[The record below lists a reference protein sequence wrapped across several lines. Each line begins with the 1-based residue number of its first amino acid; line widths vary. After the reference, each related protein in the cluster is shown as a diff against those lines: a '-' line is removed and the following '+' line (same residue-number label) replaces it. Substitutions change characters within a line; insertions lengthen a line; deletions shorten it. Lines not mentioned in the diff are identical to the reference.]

1 MSRESNRLVSAL
13 ALVLCAQGGFAVGGD
28 WQCFAPAGDTTP
40 ALRQSASSFLARAGQ
55 IYPSQL
61 LGMVRSGGRAYL
73 VNANDGGWGERV
85 RLGLMELRLAEP
97 DITAARRFQA
107 TVSGVADIEMPAGE
121 FVCLAR
127 ARASRHGLA
136 LNRDGAVLLAPG
148 KSVHLVDPYEPTIVV
163 EVKAVGAQPLDFR
176 EIFALSGRSGIYAG
190 LAGARARPDV
200 AVEERK
206 PEGAIAVALGPAGR
220 VNGEVVMTPRPQ
232 EPDGKESPVV
242 LATAAAPPV
251 VEAPPARAAAA
262 EVPAA
267 PPPAKPLLPEIPAA
281 VETEVAKPVLVASIV
296 RAPVAQETRPAAGQ
310 SYEDYAKT
318 MKSLLAVRRSGGV
331 RSVSEM
337 TYVHPA
343 VENFRTMR

>member
-1 MSRESNRLVSAL
+1 VL
-13 ALVLCAQGGFAVGGD
+13 ALVLFAQPAIASDSD
-28 WQCFAPAGDTTP
+28 WQCSMPGGDTTP
-40 ALRQSASSFLARAGQ
+40 ALAQSASHFLARAGQ

-97 DITAARRFQA
+97 DVTAARRFQA
-107 TVSGVADIEMPAGE
+107 AVTGAADIEMPAGE

-127 ARASRHGLA
+127 ARAGRHGLA

-190 LAGARARPDV
+190 LSGARARPDV

-206 PEGAIAVALGPAGR
+206 PEGVIAVALGPTGR
-220 VNGEVVMTPRPQ
+220 VNGEVIMTPRPQ
-232 EPDGKESPVV
+232 EPDSKETPVV
-242 LATAAAPPV
+242 LATAATQPV
-251 VEAPPARAAAA
+251 VEAPPARVATA

-267 PPPAKPLLPEIPAA
+267 VEI
-281 VETEVAKPVLVASIV
+281 EVAKPMVAASV
-296 RAPVAQETRPAAGQ
+296 ARAPVAQETRSATGQ
-310 SYEDYAKT
+310 SYEEYAKT
-318 MKSLLAVRRSGGV
+318 MKSLLAMRRSGGV

-337 TYVHPA
+337 TYVHSA
-343 VENFRTMR
+343 VEDWRAIR